1 MNHRLKRALYQKRR
15 FHHAMCTNGLCW
27 SPITLTATGG
37 HPCHWSGGGSCGLS
51 WRCIYWHCHYLPCF
65 RPPKTNKAPENGWLE
80 DYFPFEMIPFLGDM
94 LVFGVAFFFLKFSA
108 VLIVIETAWN
118 NKTPTPWTIDGWF
131 TYSHHPWKE
140 RKNDLNQT
148 CRDSKTTHF
157 FSDICVTP

>member
-80 DYFPFEMIPFLGDM
+80 DYIPFEMIPFLGDM
-94 LVFGVAFFFLKFSA
+94 LVFGVAFFSWNFLLFWLSLKQHETTKHLHLGRLTAGSPTAITHEKKGKMIWTKPAGNYVPA
-108 VLIVIETAWN
+108 VNLQ
-118 NKTPTPWTIDGWF
+118 G
-131 TYSHHPWKE
+131 
-140 RKNDLNQT
+140 
-148 CRDSKTTHF
+148 CRD
-157 FSDICVTP
+157 